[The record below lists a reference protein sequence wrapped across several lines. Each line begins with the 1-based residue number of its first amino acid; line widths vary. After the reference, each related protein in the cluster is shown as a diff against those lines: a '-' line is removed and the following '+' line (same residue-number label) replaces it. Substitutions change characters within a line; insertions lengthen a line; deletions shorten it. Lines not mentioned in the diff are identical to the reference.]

1 MGRFSEFLYD
11 QEETF
16 LFELHSRLKNRNDR
30 PYTLDDNERPFYFG
44 FFEEFSKKHP
54 NPKDIKESLHGAWL
68 IKEMLLFSMGDIQKI
83 DQIFEFYDLPADFLT
98 QGEIHWALREVY
110 PYNPLKPGYVENF
123 KLMVKRFHLVSDS
136 TLWDT
141 VLMYGKFVTE
151 TRDYPGLCEHVLHA
165 VQEFSI
171 PKAYA
176 YQVLSETMDDT
187 WTANGY
193 EKRFRLRFK
202 HEDNRSATR
211 GEVFPMLMEKLGIG
225 NEEEEKVVKEVFR
238 KMVTETTEHESTIEL
253 FERASTGS
261 GDRREKYTQ
270 WMLEILRE
278 KKGSYIPEKFP
289 SHMERWVG
297 TQDFPD
303 FRAKEFD
310 ELHKKWLLDDLRNMD
325 YNKYGYYKTTHNSG
339 HNLALYKNIPLI
351 ELENAFREGIQQA
364 IKRGAGG
371 MILGDLSSFIELF
384 LAFANFFKE
393 PEIIHLITELCV
405 GYIRNEGYTKI

>member
-1 MGRFSEFLYD
+1 
-11 QEETF
+11 
-16 LFELHSRLKNRNDR
+16 
-30 PYTLDDNERPFYFG
+30 
-44 FFEEFSKKHP
+44 
-54 NPKDIKESLHGAWL
+54 
-68 IKEMLLFSMGDIQKI
+68 MLLFSMGDIQKI

-151 TRDYPGLCEHVLHA
+151 ERDYPRLCEYVLDA

-211 GEVFPMLMEKLGIG
+211 
-225 NEEEEKVVKEVFR
+225 
-238 KMVTETTEHESTIEL
+238 
-253 FERASTGS
+253 
-261 GDRREKYTQ
+261 
-270 WMLEILRE
+270 
-278 KKGSYIPEKFP
+278 
-289 SHMERWVG
+289 
-297 TQDFPD
+297 
-303 FRAKEFD
+303 
-310 ELHKKWLLDDLRNMD
+310 
-325 YNKYGYYKTTHNSG
+325 
-339 HNLALYKNIPLI
+339 
-351 ELENAFREGIQQA
+351 
-364 IKRGAGG
+364 
-371 MILGDLSSFIELF
+371 
-384 LAFANFFKE
+384 
-393 PEIIHLITELCV
+393 
-405 GYIRNEGYTKI
+405 